1 MGDEQVSS
9 PRRGGLLRSAG
20 IVSVMTMLSRILGM
34 VRDVVVARAFG
45 AGSGADAFFVAFKIP
60 NFFRRLFAE
69 GAFSQAFVPVLAEYR
84 EKRAAAEVALLVS
97 YASGTLAA
105 VLTLLSLVAM
115 AGAPWV
121 IMVFAPG
128 FSDMPEKQALAGEM
142 LRITFPYLALVSLT
156 AFAGSVLNSF
166 DRYAIPAVTPIF
178 LNLTMIGSTLFLAP
192 LLDVPVVALAWGVLA
207 AGVIQLFFQLP
218 FLRQVGMLQRP
229 RWGWSDPGVVQIR
242 TLMLPAIFGVSVGQI
257 NMLLDTIL
265 ASFLVDG
272 SVSWLYYSE
281 RLMELPMGVF
291 GVAIA
296 TVILP
301 SLSRRHAESSGD
313 AFTRTLDWGIRMV
326 LLLGVPAALSLIV
339 LAKPLMVTLFQYG
352 KFSARD
358 VEMSALSLYPY
369 ASGVVFFMLVKVL
382 APGYFARKD
391 TATPVKIGIQATAA
405 KMVFS
410 LALVWPL
417 AHQGLALSTALSGL
431 INTTLLWVG
440 LHKAGVYRAQPG
452 WWTFLLRL
460 LVANLVLLAVLS
472 FMMGDWQTWLDWGW
486 ERRTAWLAAIV
497 VAGAGSYF
505 TVLYACGL
513 RWRQMR
519 GG

>member
-1 MGDEQVSS
+1 MDQEQAGT

-34 VRDVVVARAFG
+34 VRDIVVARAFG

-84 EKRAAAEVALLVS
+84 EKRSSAEVALLVS
-97 YASGTLAA
+97 YASGTLGG
-105 VLTLLSLVAM
+105 VLSLLSLLAM
-115 AGAPWV
+115 LGAPWIIV
-121 IMVFAPG
+121 LFAPG
-128 FSDMPEKQALAGEM
+128 FSGAPEKQALAGEM

-166 DRYAIPAVTPIF
+166 DRYAVPAITPIF
-178 LNLTMIGSTLFLAP
+178 LNLAMIASTLFLAP

-207 AGVIQLFFQLP
+207 AGVLQLFFQLP
-218 FLRQVGMLQRP
+218 FLHQVGLLKRP
-229 RWGWSDPGVVQIR
+229 RWGWNDPGVVQIR

-301 SLSRRHAESSGD
+301 SLSRRHAESSGE

-326 LLLGVPAALSLIV
+326 LLLGVPAALALIV

-352 KFSARD
+352 KFSAHD
-358 VEMSALSLYPY
+358 VQMSALSLYPY

-391 TATPVKIGIQATAA
+391 TATPVKIGIQATLA
-405 KMVFS
+405 KMVLS

-440 LHKAGVYRAQPG
+440 LHKAGVYRPQAG
-452 WWTFLLRL
+452 WWLFLVRL
-460 LVANLVLLAVLS
+460 AVANAALLSVIWLLA
-472 FMMGDWQTWLDWGW
+472 GDWQAWLLWGW
-486 ERRTAWLAAIV
+486 QQRVGTLMLIV
-497 VAGAGSYF
+497 CAGAGAYF
-505 TVLYACGL
+505 GVLHLSGL

-519 GG
+519 GS

>member
-1 MGDEQVSS
+1 MAEGQVSS

-84 EKRAAAEVALLVS
+84 EKRSAAEVAMLVS
-97 YASGTLAA
+97 YASGTLGA
-105 VLTLLSLVAM
+105 VLTVLSLLAM
-115 AGAPWV
+115 AGAPWM

-166 DRYAIPAVTPIF
+166 DRYAVPAVTPIF
-178 LNLTMIGSTLFLAP
+178 LNLTMIASTLFLAP
-192 LLDVPVVALAWGVLA
+192 MLDVPIVALAWGVLA
-207 AGVIQLFFQLP
+207 AGVVQLFFQLP
-218 FLRQVGMLQRP
+218 FLHQVGMLRRP
-229 RWGWSDPGVVQIR
+229 RWGWHDAGVVQIR

-265 ASFLVDG
+265 ASFLIDG

-301 SLSRRHAESSGD
+301 SLSRRHAESSGE

-326 LLLGVPAALSLIV
+326 LLLGVPAALALIV
-339 LAKPLMVTLFQYG
+339 LAKPLLVTLFQYG

-391 TATPVKIGIQATAA
+391 TATPVKIGMQATAT

-410 LALVWPL
+410 LMLVWPL
-417 AHQGLALSTALSGL
+417 AHQGLAMSTALSGL
-431 INTTLLWVG
+431 INTTLLWRG
-440 LHKAGVYRAQPG
+440 LSKAGVYRPQPG
-452 WWTFLLRL
+452 WRRFILQLSA
-460 LVANLVLLAVLS
+460 ANLAMLGILWG
-472 FMMGDWQTWLDWGW
+472 MMGDWQ
-486 ERRTAWLAAIV
+486 AWLAWSWQQRTGWLAVMIC
-497 VAGAGSYF
+497 AGAATYF
-505 TVLYACGL
+505 GVLHVGGL